1 MLDPAPNFHQLR
13 YLHPFFIAIFKNLA
27 GIFASLF
34 SIFISIYDALHL
46 IGEGRHCDP
55 LPCAGDHRR
64 EAGGE
69 VTGVQG
75 ATCHVSQEDGLQS
88 HAVSQEGLAITL

>member
-1 MLDPAPNFHQLR
+1 MDHTVAGVIVHVDDVRHSEDAGQGHLSMRVAT
-13 YLHPFFIAIFKNLA
+13 IFR
-27 GIFASLF
+27 
-34 SIFISIYDALHL
+34 SIYDALHL

-64 EAGGE
+64 GAGGE

-88 HAVSQEGLAITL
+88 HAVSQEGLAIRS